1 MIRSMVGMGLLAS
14 ALVAVVAV
22 PLAWALAGSR
32 AGMSALAGVLL
43 VAAFF
48 VVSTA
53 TLSWVARVAPQQ
65 TMMVALLVYTAKVV
79 ALGIVMFGV
88 HPGSVHEGWFA
99 GAIIAGVAVWTV
111 AHLRAHRRDVKL
123 IAH

>member
-1 MIRSMVGMGLLAS
+1 MIRLGLLAS
-14 ALVAVVAV
+14 AAVAVVAV
-22 PLAWALAGSR
+22 PLAWVLSGTR
-32 AGMSALAGVLL
+32 AGVSALAGVLL

-48 VVSTA
+48 AMSTA

-65 TMMVALLVYTAKVV
+65 AMSVALLIYTAKVV

-99 GAIIAGVAVWTV
+99 GAIIAGVVVWTLT
-111 AHLRAHRRDVKL
+111 HLRAHSHDVKL
-123 IAH
+123 IDTPAR